1 MGRTLKHRE
10 THPNLDVEGC
20 FGCRIAHFNVSAEAM
35 PTRKPGSKRII
46 EKERVLHKDL
56 DAYHR
61 LRQDGQQPKRIDGAA
76 IVEKRAEENGQ
87 VATGIVPD
95 KTNIVG

>member
-1 MGRTLKHRE
+1 MIYQGV
-10 THPNLDVEGC
+10 HPNLDVEGC
-20 FGCRIAHFNVSAEAM
+20 WKCKIAHFTVSSEAL

-46 EKERVLHKDL
+46 EKERVLDKDL

-76 IVEKRAEENGQ
+76 IVEKRAEENWQ

>member
-1 MGRTLKHRE
+1 MKHRE

-76 IVEKRAEENGQ
+76 IVEKRAEENWQ

>member
-1 MGRTLKHRE
+1 MIHQGV
-10 THPNLDVEGC
+10 HPNLDVEGC
-20 FGCRIAHFNVSAEAM
+20 WKCKIAHFTVSSEAL
-35 PTRKPGSKRII
+35 PTRKPDSKRII

-61 LRQDGQQPKRIDGAA
+61 LRQDGQQPKSIDGAA
-76 IVEKRAEENGQ
+76 IVEKRAEENWQ

>member
-10 THPNLDVEGC
+10 THPGLDVEGC

-76 IVEKRAEENGQ
+76 VVEKRAEENWQ

>member
-1 MGRTLKHRE
+1 MIHQGV
-10 THPNLDVEGC
+10 HPSLDVEGC
-20 FGCRIAHFNVSAEAM
+20 WKCKIAHFNVSAEAL
-35 PTRKPGSKRII
+35 PSRKPESKRII

-61 LRQDGQQPKRIDGAA
+61 LRLDGQQPKNIDGSA
-76 IVEKRAEENGQ
+76 IVEKRADENWQ
-87 VATGIVPD
+87 VATGILPD

>member
-1 MGRTLKHRE
+1 MKHRE
-10 THPNLDVEGC
+10 THPGLDVEGC

-76 IVEKRAEENGQ
+76 IVEKRAEENWQ
-87 VATGIVPD
+87 VATGILPD
-95 KTNIVG
+95 KTNIV

>member
-1 MGRTLKHRE
+1 MKHRE

-76 IVEKRAEENGQ
+76 VVEKRAEENWQ

>member
-1 MGRTLKHRE
+1 MGRTLKHKE

-76 IVEKRAEENGQ
+76 IVEKRAEENWQ

>member
-1 MGRTLKHRE
+1 MKHRE
-10 THPNLDVEGC
+10 SHPHLDVEGC

-76 IVEKRAEENGQ
+76 IVEKRAEENWQ

>member
-20 FGCRIAHFNVSAEAM
+20 FGCRIAHFNVSADAM

-76 IVEKRAEENGQ
+76 IVEKRAEENWQ

>member
-10 THPNLDVEGC
+10 THPNLDVVGC

-76 IVEKRAEENGQ
+76 IVEKRAEENWQ

>member
-1 MGRTLKHRE
+1 MKHRE

-61 LRQDGQQPKRIDGAA
+61 LRQDGQQPKKIDGAA
-76 IVEKRAEENGQ
+76 IVEKRAEENWQ